1 VSLETKRSTLVSESS
16 PTSAIVVGYCK
27 MFENLTN
34 KFEEIFSSLKK
45 APSLNEKQVEEGLRS
60 IRQALLE
67 ADVALPVA
75 KKLIENIKPKAIG
88 QDIVRSTTPSQMI
101 IKIVYDELVQ
111 LLGDKKSEL
120 NLNAIPPVS
129 ILLVGLQGSGK
140 TTTAAKLAQYLEK
153 NNKKKS
159 LLVSLDV
166 YRPAAQEQLK
176 ILGEQNSIKTL
187 PIVKD
192 QLPIDI
198 ARRALGAASLSGS
211 DIIIFDTAG
220 RTQIDLSMM
229 SEIKELKSTLTPS
242 EVILVADSLTGQVA
256 VNIATEFKKAVDL
269 TGIVLTRAD
278 GDGRGGAAVSMKF
291 TTGVPIKFLGV
302 GEKIENFEVF
312 HPDRIANRILGMGD
326 IVSLVE
332 KASQDLDQENIK
344 KTEEN
349 LRSGAFSMEDY
360 LNQLRQMKK
369 MGGMEGVL
377 SMLPGVSKI
386 KKQMDNANIDENI
399 IKINEAIILSMTKEE
414 RLNPKIINA
423 SRKKRISS
431 GSGIDS
437 ATINKLL
444 KQFKMMT
451 NMMKKCLR
459 VIQKVEYLRK
469 FLTNLNKRKERKMSK
484 FMNVVRS
491 KVKEDKKDEYM
502 KKLKEFFD
510 NMKGTEGLISMKQ
523 IQTGPNNMCIIGEWK
538 DEQSIA
544 KARDKMIAGLDTVR
558 LMLEEISPE
567 LGVTDPVAGP
577 VILESK

>member
-1 VSLETKRSTLVSESS
+1 
-16 PTSAIVVGYCK
+16 
-27 MFENLTN
+27 
-34 KFEEIFSSLKK
+34 
-45 APSLNEKQVEEGLRS
+45 
-60 IRQALLE
+60 
-67 ADVALPVA
+67 
-75 KKLIENIKPKAIG
+75 
-88 QDIVRSTTPSQMI
+88 
-101 IKIVYDELVQ
+101 
-111 LLGDKKSEL
+111 
-120 NLNAIPPVS
+120 
-129 ILLVGLQGSGK
+129 
-140 TTTAAKLAQYLEK
+140 
-153 NNKKKS
+153 
-159 LLVSLDV
+159 
-166 YRPAAQEQLK
+166 
-176 ILGEQNSIKTL
+176 
-187 PIVKD
+187 
-192 QLPIDI
+192 
-198 ARRALGAASLSGS
+198 
-211 DIIIFDTAG
+211 
-220 RTQIDLSMM
+220 MM

-431 GSGIDS
+431 GSGTDS

-451 NMMKKCLR
+451 NMMKK
-459 VIQKVEYLRK
+459 
-469 FLTNLNKRKERKMSK
+469 MSK
-484 FMNVVRS
+484 G
-491 KVKEDKKDEYM
+491 DPKDGIPPEIFNQ
-502 KKLKEFFD
+502 LK
-510 NMKGTEGLISMKQ
+510 
-523 IQTGPNNMCIIGEWK
+523 
-538 DEQSIA
+538 
-544 KARDKMIAGLDTVR
+544 
-558 LMLEEISPE
+558 
-567 LGVTDPVAGP
+567 
-577 VILESK
+577 